1 MKSSQLFK
9 ALFLVLALASLALA
23 AGNTQKGN
31 FEISA
36 PVQVA
41 GTQLPA
47 GEYVARWEGTG
58 ENVKVAITRNGKV
71 MASVPARVVELGEK
85 SSNDVAEVATGANG
99 SRELSA
105 LRFAGKKVQLELG
118 SQSASVQ
125 GKSQD
130 SVK

>member
-1 MKSSQLFK
+1 MKSAQFFK
-9 ALFLVLALASLALA
+9 AFFLVLALASFVFA
-23 AGNTQKGN
+23 ANNTQKGN

-36 PVQVA
+36 PVQVS

-47 GEYVARWEGTG
+47 GEYVARWDGTG
-58 ENVKVAITRNGKV
+58 DNVKVEISRNGRV
-71 MASVPARVVELGEK
+71 LATVPAKVVELGEK
-85 SSNDVAEVATGANG
+85 ASNDAAEVSNGANG

-118 SQSASVQ
+118 GQ
-125 GKSQD
+125 GKTQE